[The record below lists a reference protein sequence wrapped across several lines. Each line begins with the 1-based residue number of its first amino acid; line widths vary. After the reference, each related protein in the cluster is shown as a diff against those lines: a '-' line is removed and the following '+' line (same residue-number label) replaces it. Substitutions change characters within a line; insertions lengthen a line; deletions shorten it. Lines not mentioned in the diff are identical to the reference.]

1 MAAVY
6 SSTRDIAITLQ
17 RGQPPKLLDRLRY
30 ALRTK
35 HYSYRTEQAYVGW
48 VRRFILFHG
57 KRHPQEMGG
66 TEIELPCSLN

>member
-6 SSTRDIAITLQ
+6 SAPCGAATTP
-17 RGQPPKLLDRLRY
+17 QPPKLLDRLRN

-35 HYSYRTEQAYVGW
+35 HYSYRTEQADVAW
-48 VRRFILFHG
+48 VRRYILFHG

-66 TEIELPCSLN
+66 GAITSLFDRL